1 MVALIG
7 NRAFRFR
14 QASRNGLTALVKKFT
29 LCTSDDTTPCA
40 THKPINGDRTTSATP
55 HWSGRYL
62 MVFTAIS
69 PMMCV
74 EGVA

>member
-1 MVALIG
+1 MVGLIV
-7 NRAFRFR
+7 NRAFRFQ

-40 THKPINGDRTTSATP
+40 THIPINGDRATSAAL

-62 MVFTAIS
+62 MIFTAIS
-69 PMMCV
+69 PMMSV